1 MGFEACHPA
10 VNLLYFAAVLFG
22 MISFKHPIFLGI
34 SYLCAFAYSVKRNKW
49 KAVVFNCV
57 LIPLAAV
64 YALCYEGAIRLL
76 TEPLARLP
84 AWGSNLVISL
94 VSSGVGAALSCAP
107 HRFMR
112 DKRLVFG
119 GHLWLC
125 GYAAA
130 ILGIMLVMMGFSEA
144 FGAFL
149 IFFGW
154 AVALPVSL
162 GTGVSAVRFRRDRQP
177 AKPAEPEPEWKKYVN
192 RRTE

>member
-1 MGFEACHPA
+1 MSKEEKQRAKAEKFWEAFRMTENGKPKSS
-10 VNLLYFAAVLFG
+10 LGIYTFSLSVLF
-22 MISFKHPIFLGI
+22 
-34 SYLCAFAYSVKRNKW
+34 
-49 KAVVFNCV
+49 
-57 LIPLAAV
+57 AAV
-64 YALCYEGAIRLL
+64 YALCCEGAIRLL

-94 VSSGVGAALSCAP
+94 VSSGVGAALCCAP

-154 AVALPVSL
+154 AVALPVAL
-162 GTGVSAVRFRRDRQP
+162 GTGVSAALFRRNRQP